1 MNAKQPIFPEF
12 SKPAHKLN
20 LIAMMT
26 LMQRA
31 VMHAFAERRNGMQHC
46 KYVELHLVDYHGKY
60 DIAQRVAT
68 GGASYIWWS

>member
-1 MNAKQPIFPEF
+1 
-12 SKPAHKLN
+12 
-20 LIAMMT
+20 
-26 LMQRA
+26 
-31 VMHAFAERRNGMQHC
+31 MHAFAERRNGVQHC